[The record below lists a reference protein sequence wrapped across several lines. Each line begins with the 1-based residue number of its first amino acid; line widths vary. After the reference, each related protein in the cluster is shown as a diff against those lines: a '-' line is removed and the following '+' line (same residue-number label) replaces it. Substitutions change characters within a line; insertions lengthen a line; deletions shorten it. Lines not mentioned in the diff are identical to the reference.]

1 MQTLFPIDDLLPDG
15 FRYLPGFLS
24 VEEERSLLQGIE
36 GLDLHPFLFQGYT
49 AKRLVASFGFDWNF
63 DTRTLAPGRPVPP
76 FLEPVAGKVAAH
88 LGLRRE
94 DFAELLVTAYPPG
107 AVINW
112 HRDAPPFALIAG
124 LSLGSDC
131 TFRLRPHEK
140 EKQTRGNTR
149 PLLVARRSLYVM
161 EGEARSEWQ
170 HSTAPVRDWRWSITL
185 RTLYAK

>member
-1 MQTLFPIDDLLPDG
+1 MPQG
-15 FRYLPGFLS
+15 FRYLPDFLS
-24 VEEERSLLQGIE
+24 VEEEADLLRGVE

-49 AKRLVASFGFDWNF
+49 AKRLVASFGRDWHF

-76 FLEPVAGKVAAH
+76 FLEPVAEKVAAH

-131 TFRLRPHEK
+131 TFRLRPQEK
-140 EKQTRGNTR
+140 KLQTRGATR
-149 PLLVARRSLYVM
+149 SLVVARRSLYIM
-161 EGEARSEWQ
+161 EGAARSDWQ
-170 HSTAPVRDWRWSITL
+170 HSTAPVAAWRWSVTL